1 VRVTPKASRNKILG
15 ILDDGTVKISLTA
28 PPVDGQANE
37 ALVKFLAE
45 VLDVPK
51 SNIEVVAGAT
61 GRDKLVS
68 IVGIDASA
76 VNDRIM
82 ARL

>member
-1 VRVTPKASRNKILG
+1 
-15 ILDDGTVKISLTA
+15 
-28 PPVDGQANE
+28 
-37 ALVKFLAE
+37 

-51 SNIEVVAGAT
+51 SIIAVVAGAP